1 MGFMSFVRDDRV
13 ALVGMGLA
21 AAALISSMMA
31 IVTMV
36 IEDNKIER
44 PEPKTQYITQ
54 ETEDSLQVDT
64 LEKLIN
70 HPSYSIREVAVK
82 ILCDRAVNDS
92 DTIHILLHG
101 ITRKDYDYRLKC
113 LKALALLLSQTGG
126 ASPSSFKATQSIR
139 LIESVIHQ
147 AAEAPTTFDSLK
159 TYGAMVRSLEIGL
172 EDGELPKLDD
182 PYFDEYYLRDMA
194 ERTNLLIIYQLI
206 QKNGAAKLLMAKFV
220 ERWLARQ
227 NWGETED
234 EIQKNFKMYTEGN
247 KSNPI
252 RGIIDCIRAA
262 AGGLD
267 ALRNSG
273 LVARAESPPYRETW
287 GITFSTVP
295 RDSDGEGVRDSQL
308 STDELRRLRREAFVF
323 NDGTRPVSQHDIVY

>member
-1 MGFMSFVRDDRV
+1 MGFMSFLRDDRV
-13 ALVGMGLA
+13 ALIGMAIA

-31 IVTMV
+31 VVSMV

-54 ETEDSLQVDT
+54 ETEDSLQLDT

-82 ILCDRAVNDS
+82 ILCDRAVNDA

-101 ITRKDYDYRLKC
+101 ITRKDYGHRLRC
-113 LKALALLLSQTGG
+113 LKALALLLSQTG
-126 ASPSSFKATQSIR
+126 
-139 LIESVIHQ
+139 
-147 AAEAPTTFDSLK
+147 EAPTTFDSLK

-172 EDGELPKLDD
+172 DDVERPKLDD

-194 ERTNLLIIYQLI
+194 ERTNLLLIYQLI

-220 ERWLARQ
+220 ERWLAKQ
-227 NWGETED
+227 NWGDSEN
-234 EIQKNFKMYTEGN
+234 EIHENFKMYTEGN

-252 RGIIDCIRAA
+252 RGIVDCIRTAT
-262 AGGLD
+262 GGLET
-267 ALRNSG
+267 LRNCG
-273 LVARAESPPYRETW
+273 LVAREETPPYRGEVW

-295 RDSDGEGVRDSQL
+295 RGSDEDGVRDSEL
-308 STDELRRLRREAFVF
+308 SADEIRRLRREAFVF
-323 NDGTRPVSQHDIVY
+323 NDGTRPVSRLDIVERTNPH